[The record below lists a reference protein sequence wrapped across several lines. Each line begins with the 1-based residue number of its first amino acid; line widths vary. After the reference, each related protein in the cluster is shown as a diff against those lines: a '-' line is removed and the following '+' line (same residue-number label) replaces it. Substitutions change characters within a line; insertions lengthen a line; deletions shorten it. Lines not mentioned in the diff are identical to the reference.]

1 MGGKIRVGQAE
12 QTRPKLWPS
21 WVCHDVGTRAGSF
34 YSQSIIVTINFTV
47 RKSRTILCSTVSMC
61 TAAAVRP
68 LFESRPRIQTSNDQ
82 KKKGKRESTKQDL
95 NWHIGPS
102 AFRRNSVST
111 PGGGTTVEQLR
122 TIPLGQPSL
131 GTR

>member
-68 LFESRPRIQTSNDQ
+68 LFESRPQMIR
-82 KKKGKRESTKQDL
+82 KKKEKEKVPNR
-95 NWHIGPS
+95 I
-102 AFRRNSVST
+102 
-111 PGGGTTVEQLR
+111 
-122 TIPLGQPSL
+122 
-131 GTR
+131 